1 MFPEGGLFLYLR
13 QTSVWMVLLAA
24 AVILSG
30 CAATQTFTPETAPDY
45 VMIRDYTPFYRLG
58 PMQGRP
64 DASLPSGTRVK
75 LLRQE
80 MGYSLVQ
87 LSDSRTG
94 YVANEN
100 MAPAPPL
107 PPSVTASDSS
117 DTPRSG
123 KKRRN
128 VPDSPRYTGEQMN
141 DIPDARAEHPGAGP
155 EYRSRGRRRTCS
167 YSDASGG
174 KAKIPVLNFLCL
186 SRSRGIP

>member
-1 MFPEGGLFLYLR
+1 MFPEGGLFSYLR

-117 DTPRSG
+117 DAPRSG

-141 DIPDARAEHPGAGP
+141 DIPMPEPNTPAPDLNIAPEDVAAPAPTPTPPAEKPKFR
-155 EYRSRGRRRTCS
+155 Y
-167 YSDASGG
+167 
-174 KAKIPVLNFLCL
+174 
-186 SRSRGIP
+186 

>member
-1 MFPEGGLFLYLR
+1 MFPKGGLFLYLR
-13 QTSVWMVLLAA
+13 HSIAWLGLVAA

-30 CAATQTFTPETAPDY
+30 CAATQTYTPQTAPDY
-45 VMIRDYTPFYRLG
+45 VMIRDFTPFYRLG

-75 LLRQE
+75 LLREE
-80 MGYSLVQ
+80 MGYSLVL

-107 PPSVTASDSS
+107 PPSAPASDSS
-117 DTPRSG
+117 DSSSKPG

-128 VPDSPRYTGEQMN
+128 VPDSPRYSGEQVN
-141 DIPDARAEHPGAGP
+141 DIPMPEPNTPAPDLNIAPEDVAAPAPTPTPPAEKPKFR
-155 EYRSRGRRRTCS
+155 Y
-167 YSDASGG
+167 
-174 KAKIPVLNFLCL
+174 
-186 SRSRGIP
+186 

>member
-1 MFPEGGLFLYLR
+1 MYLR
-13 QTSVWMVLLAA
+13 QTSVWLVLLAA

-107 PPSVTASDSS
+107 PPSVTGSDSS

-141 DIPDARAEHPGAGP
+141 DIPMPEPNTPAPDLNIAPEDVAAPAPTPTPPAEKPKFR
-155 EYRSRGRRRTCS
+155 Y
-167 YSDASGG
+167 
-174 KAKIPVLNFLCL
+174 
-186 SRSRGIP
+186 

>member
-1 MFPEGGLFLYLR
+1 MFPKGGLFSYLR
-13 QTSVWMVLLAA
+13 QTSVWLVLLAA

-30 CAATQTFTPETAPDY
+30 CAATQTYTPETAPDY

-80 MGYSLVQ
+80 MGFSLVQ

-107 PPSVTASDSS
+107 PPSATGSDSS
-117 DTPRSG
+117 DSPSKPG

-128 VPDSPRYTGEQMN
+128 TPDSPRYTGEQLN
-141 DIPDARAEHPGAGP
+141 DIPMPEPNTPAPDLNIAPEDVAAPAPTPTPPAEKPKFR
-155 EYRSRGRRRTCS
+155 Y
-167 YSDASGG
+167 
-174 KAKIPVLNFLCL
+174 
-186 SRSRGIP
+186 